1 MSMPRLRMGTLFLT
15 LALVGCTSVSPSP
28 LSITEP
34 VPPPTVAPTIAPT
47 VLPPTAAP
55 PSTPTPAPFNLATP
69 AIVIENPEQPIVPT
83 LIPSSSVLPDAR
95 LAIYRPGPGSQVT
108 SPFQIVGRGGPSYN
122 ERVYIRLLG
131 EDGRVVSEQTTI
143 LFAYPGNAGNFATRM
158 EFDMAAVAESAR
170 LEISTNGIRWASM
183 DQLVSVD
190 LVLLSE
196 GLPRIHPVQHGPQKL
211 AILLPRDGGV
221 VEGGT
226 MTVRGAGWT
235 DSDLPLTV
243 ELLNRSGE
251 ALATHEVRL
260 DSLEPGV
267 LGAFELLIPYDIPY
281 AQYVRVVIRER
292 NADPPGLRYFSSVE
306 VWLKP

>member
-1 MSMPRLRMGTLFLT
+1 MPRMRMGTLLLT
-15 LALVGCTSVSPSP
+15 LVLVGCTSVTSSP
-28 LSITEP
+28 LSITDP
-34 VPPPTVAPTIAPT
+34 VAAPTVAPMVEPTIP
-47 VLPPTAAP
+47 PPTAAP
-55 PSTPTPAPFNLATP
+55 PSAPTPAPFNLATP
-69 AIVIENPEQPIVPT
+69 AIVIENPQQPIVPT

-143 LFAYPGNAGNFATRM
+143 LFAYPGNAGNFSTRM
-158 EFDMAAVAESAR
+158 EFDTSAVAESAR
-170 LEISTNGIRWASM
+170 LEISTDGIRWAIM

-211 AILLPRDGGV
+211 AILRPRDGGV
-221 VEGGT
+221 VEGGA

-243 ELLNRSGE
+243 ELLNQSGL
-251 ALATHEVRL
+251 ALATHELRL

-267 LGAFELLIPYDIPY
+267 LGAFELVIPYDIPY
-281 AQYVRVVIRER
+281 AQYVRVAIREG

>member
-1 MSMPRLRMGTLFLT
+1 MLRTRIGTLLLT
-15 LALVGCTSVSPSP
+15 LALFGCTSETPDP
-28 LSITEP
+28 LRISEP
-34 VPPPTVAPTIAPT
+34 APLPTIAPIVEPT
-47 VLPPTAAP
+47 IPSLTAAP
-55 PSTPTPAPFNLATP
+55 PSAPTPAPFNLATP
-69 AIVIENPEQPIVPT
+69 AIVIEHPEEPIVPT
-83 LIPSSSVLPDAR
+83 LIPASSVLPDAR

-122 ERVYIRLLG
+122 ERVHIRLIG

-143 LFAYPGNAGNFATRM
+143 LFAYPGNAGNFATRI
-158 EFDMAAVAESAR
+158 EFDTPAVAESAR
-170 LEISTNGIRWASM
+170 LEISTDGIRWARM

-211 AILLPRDGGV
+211 AILRPRDGGV

-243 ELLNRSGE
+243 ELLGRSGE
-251 ALATHEVRL
+251 ALATHEMKL

-267 LGAFELLIPYDIPY
+267 LGAFELMIPYDIPY
-281 AQYVRVVIRER
+281 AQYVRVAIRER
-292 NADPPGLRYFSSVE
+292 NADSPGFRYFSSVE

>member
-1 MSMPRLRMGTLFLT
+1 MMRLLRNWIAILLMG
-15 LALVGCTSVSPSP
+15 LALPGCARATPSP
-28 LSITEP
+28 LSMTEP
-34 VPPPTVAPTIAPT
+34 ATPATVAPSA
-47 VLPPTAAP
+47 VPPTQTP
-55 PSTPTPAPFNLATP
+55 PSAPTPAPFNLATP
-69 AIVIENPEQPIVPT
+69 AIVIEQPEEPIIPT

-108 SPFQIVGRGGPSYN
+108 SPFQIVGRGGPSYD
-122 ERVYIRLLG
+122 ERVHIRLLG
-131 EDGRVVSEQTTI
+131 EDGRVVSQMTTI

-158 EFDMAAVAESAR
+158 EFDTPAVAENAR
-170 LEISTNGIRWASM
+170 LEISTDGIRWASM

-196 GLPRIHPVQHGPQKL
+196 GLPRIHPVEHGPQKL
-211 AILLPRDGGV
+211 AILWPWDGGV
-221 VEGGT
+221 IEGGV

-235 DSDLPLTV
+235 DSELPLTV

-251 ALATHEVRL
+251 ALVTHQVQL

-267 LGAFELLIPYDIPY
+267 LGAFVFDIAYDISY
-281 AQYVRVVIRER
+281 AQYVRVAIREQ

>member
-1 MSMPRLRMGTLFLT
+1 MSTQRIPPSSLV
-15 LALVGCTSVSPSP
+15 LALAVVGCSSVTPSP
-28 LSITEP
+28 LSNAEP
-34 VPPPTVAPTIAPT
+34 VAPPTVAPIVEPT
-47 VLPPTAAP
+47 LPPP
-55 PSTPTPAPFNLATP
+55 EPSGAPTPAPFNLATP
-69 AIVIENPEQPIVPT
+69 AIVIEHPQQPIVPT
-83 LIPSSSVLPDAR
+83 LIPPSSVLPDAR

-122 ERVYIRLLG
+122 ERVRIRLLG
-131 EDGRVVSEQTTI
+131 EDGRVVSEHTTI
-143 LFAYPGNAGNFATRM
+143 LFAYPGNAGNFSTRI
-158 EFDMAAVAESAR
+158 EFDTSAVAESAR
-170 LEISTNGIRWASM
+170 LEISTDGIRWASM

-190 LVLLSE
+190 LVLLSG

-211 AILLPRDGGV
+211 AILRPRDGGV

-243 ELLNRSGE
+243 EMLSRNVE
-251 ALATHEVRL
+251 VLAAHLVQL

-281 AQYVRVVIRER
+281 AQYVRVAIREQ
-292 NADPPGLRYFSSVE
+292 NADPPGIRYFSSVE